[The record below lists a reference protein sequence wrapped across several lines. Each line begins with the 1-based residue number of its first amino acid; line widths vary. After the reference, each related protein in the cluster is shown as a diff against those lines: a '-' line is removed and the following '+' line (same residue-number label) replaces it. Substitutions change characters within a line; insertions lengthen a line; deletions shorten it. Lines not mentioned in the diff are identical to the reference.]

1 MKQRITAFV
10 FLITIAL
17 TLPGYTHA
25 ITPEAVEVPIIMY
38 HKVTKDRA
46 QLGKF
51 AITPEEFEGDLQ
63 FLQDS
68 AFTPVTMADLI
79 RFVHEDGDLPDQ
91 PVVLSFD
98 DGYFGDYRYVFPL
111 VQTYDMPIVSSI
123 IGKVTDEYTAEG
135 RQDIIYPHLLW
146 TQLAEMT
153 ASGLVEVQ
161 NHSYDL
167 HKASR
172 GVSGAM
178 RRRGESE
185 PDYKARLSA
194 DLMKL
199 QARAKEMLG
208 VAPTTFT
215 YPFGAKSDGTDTILK
230 ELGFQASLM
239 TEGKRNVL
247 TRGDEGCLF
256 SLGRIIRPHGR
267 CLEEILAD

>member
-1 MKQRITAFV
+1 MKQWIAALV
-10 FLITIAL
+10 LFLTL
-17 TLPGYTHA
+17 TLPICAQA
-25 ITPEAVEVPIIMY
+25 IAPEAVEVPIIMY
-38 HKVTKDRA
+38 HKVTKNTG

-51 AITPEEFEGDLQ
+51 GITPEEFEQDLQ

-68 AFTPVTMADLI
+68 KFTPVTMADLI
-79 RFVHEDGDLPDQ
+79 SFVHEDGTLPEC

-111 VQTYDMPIVSSI
+111 VQQYEMPVVSSI

-135 RQDIIYPHLLW
+135 REDIIYPHLLW
-146 TQLAEMT
+146 FQITEMAE
-153 ASGLVEVQ
+153 SGLVEIQ

-167 HKASR
+167 HRSSK

-178 RRRGESE
+178 RRRGEGK
-185 PDYKARLSA
+185 DAYTLRLSA

-199 QARAKEMLG
+199 QTRAEEMLG
-208 VAPTTFT
+208 TAPTTFT

-239 TEGKRNVL
+239 TEGKRNVI
-247 TRGDEGCLF
+247 TRGDADCLF
-256 SLGRIIRPHGR
+256 SLGRMIRPHGR
-267 CLEEILAD
+267 SLEEILAD